1 MKVSRMDSATVQNS
15 WRPYQYYIYNGN
27 YPLIRTLYALLNE
40 PRSGMP
46 TAFAHFVRLPKGQ
59 MIIHRSGLLT
69 IQAGMNVRNVFVNR
83 E

>member
-1 MKVSRMDSATVQNS
+1 
-15 WRPYQYYIYNGN
+15 
-27 YPLIRTLYALLNE
+27 
-40 PRSGMP
+40 MP